1 MNDDVTGPQQT
12 RATRR
17 QLWRW
22 LGWFIAANT
31 GLCCLVGLRYL
42 LGYQWPDSWIGVVY
56 APVAMIGNFALL
68 TGLALALT
76 AGLLT
81 ALWPL
86 RRTVMAIAV
95 LLAALMLALLVLDTS
110 VFAERRMHLSVLV
123 AVLFEPVTWVAMTL
137 VFAVALL
144 FESLLAMMIW
154 RSLAAR
160 GRAGGRLVAA
170 LLIGCWVTGQL
181 VHIWADAVGYGPV
194 TRFTQTIPLYYP
206 QSAKRLLASAGL
218 VDPERVRQASLM
230 RRGAQQEEGEL
241 RYPLAPLQCSR
252 APSVPLHVLWI
263 VIDGLR
269 PDAVDSASTPAL
281 AAFRAQSLAF
291 DEHWSAGN
299 SSRMAAFGMFYGLP
313 NNYFQAFYAA
323 ERPPV
328 LLDQFRAQGYE
339 LMAASAAGFGS
350 PTQMDRTVL
359 AGVPALYAAPGPG
372 RVDSNRQTA
381 TAFVEWLGARK
392 PEQPF
397 FSLLWFNHSDLDVG
411 AIGPE
416 PAADGRYA
424 GSPEARTR
432 WNHYR
437 RGLRVIDD
445 EIARVLEALEQKGER
460 ERTLVLVM
468 GDHGFEFDDL
478 GLGYYGHASNYGQYQ
493 LRTPLMMRWPRIAPR
508 VFTHRTSHFDLPP
521 TLLQDV
527 LGCTSPPA
535 DYGMGRNLFEGRSW
549 DWIIAGSYHSWAIVE
564 PGRVMVT
571 APGGLAEVLG
581 PDYRDLP
588 DPSLDAALIERAF
601 AEMRRFYR

>member
-1 MNDDVTGPQQT
+1 MNDDVTNPQQT
-12 RATRR
+12 HATRR

-31 GLCCLVGLRYL
+31 ALCCVVGLRYL
-42 LGYQWPDSWIGVVY
+42 LGYQWPDSWIGIVY

-123 AVLFEPVTWVAMTL
+123 AVLFEPVTWVAMAL
-137 VFAVALL
+137 VLVVALL

-160 GRAGGRLVAA
+160 GRACGRLVAL

-181 VHIWADAVGYGPV
+181 VHIWADAVGFGPV

-241 RYPLAPLQCSR
+241 RYPLAPLRCSK
-252 APSVPLHVLWI
+252 AQSVPLHVLWI

-269 PDAVDSASTPAL
+269 PDAVDTVSTPVL

-359 AGVPALYAAPGPG
+359 AGVPALYSAPGPG

-381 TAFVEWLGARK
+381 AAFVEWLGARK
-392 PEQPF
+392 PSLPF
-397 FSLLWFNHSDLDVG
+397 FSLVWFNHSDLDVG

-424 GSPEARTR
+424 GNPEARTR

-437 RGLRVIDD
+437 RGLRLVDG
-445 EIARVLEALEQKGER
+445 EIGRVLEALEQKGGR

-508 VFTHRTSHFDLPP
+508 VFTHRTSHFDLPT

-527 LGCTSPPA
+527 LGCTNPPA
-535 DYGMGRNLFEGRSW
+535 DYGMGRNLFAGRSW

-588 DPSLDAALIERAF
+588 DPSLDPALIESAF

>member
-1 MNDDVTGPQQT
+1 MNDDVTNPEQT

-42 LGYQWPDSWIGVVY
+42 LGYQWPDSWIGIVY

-123 AVLFEPVTWVAMTL
+123 AVLFEPVTWVAMAL
-137 VFAVALL
+137 VLVVALL

-160 GRAGGRLVAA
+160 GRACGRLVAL

-181 VHIWADAVGYGPV
+181 VHIWADAVGFGPV

-241 RYPLAPLQCSR
+241 RYPLAPLRCSK
-252 APSVPLHVLWI
+252 AQSVPLHVLWI

-269 PDAVDSASTPAL
+269 PDAVDTVSTPVL

-359 AGVPALYAAPGPG
+359 AGVPALYSAPGPG

-381 TAFVEWLGARK
+381 AAFVEWLGARK
-392 PEQPF
+392 PSLPF
-397 FSLLWFNHSDLDVG
+397 FSLVWFNHSDLDVG

-424 GSPEARTR
+424 GNPEARTR

-437 RGLRVIDD
+437 RGLRLVDG
-445 EIARVLEALEQKGER
+445 EIGRVLEALEQKGGR

-508 VFTHRTSHFDLPP
+508 VFTHRTSHFDLPT

-527 LGCTSPPA
+527 LGCTNPPA
-535 DYGMGRNLFEGRSW
+535 DYGMGRNLFAGRSW

-571 APGGLAEVLG
+571 APGGLSEVLG

-588 DPSLDAALIERAF
+588 DPSLDPALIESAF

>member
-1 MNDDVTGPQQT
+1 MSEAGATPPES

-31 GLCCLVGLRYL
+31 GLCCLIGLRYL
-42 LGYQWPDSWIGVVY
+42 LAYQWPDSWIGILY
-56 APVAMIGNFALL
+56 APAAMIGNFTLL
-68 TGLALALT
+68 LGICLTLSAGLAIAI
-76 AGLLT
+76 
-81 ALWPL
+81 WPQ
-86 RRTVMAIAV
+86 RRVAMAIAV
-95 LLAALMLALLVLDTS
+95 LLSALVLALLVLDTI
-110 VFAERRMHLSVLV
+110 VFAERRMHLTLLV
-123 AVLFEPVTWVAMTL
+123 AVLFEPVTWIAAAL

-144 FESLLAMMIW
+144 FESVLAGMIW
-154 RSLAAR
+154 RFLAAR
-160 GRAGGRLVAA
+160 PRAGGRLLAA
-170 LLIGCWVTGQL
+170 LLIGCWLASQVA
-181 VHIWADAVGYGPV
+181 HIWADAIGFSPV

-206 QSAKRLLASAGL
+206 HSAKRLLARAGL

-230 RRGAQQEEGEL
+230 RRGTQLEEGVL
-241 RYPLAPLQCSR
+241 RYPLAPLQCS
-252 APSVPLHVLWI
+252 APAPEPQNVLWI

-269 PDAVDSASTPAL
+269 PDAVDSVTTPAL

-291 DEHWSAGN
+291 DNHWSAGN

-313 NNYFQAFYAA
+313 STYFQTFYVA

-328 LLDQFRAQGYE
+328 LLDQFRAHGYE

-350 PTQMDRTVL
+350 PTQMDRTVF
-359 AGVPALYAAPGPG
+359 AGVRALYSAPGPG

-381 TAFVEWLGARK
+381 AEFVKWLGGRQA
-392 PEQPF
+392 EQPF

-411 AIGPE
+411 AAGSA

-424 GSPEARTR
+424 GNAEARAR

-445 EIARVLEALEQKGER
+445 EIARVLAALGQQGEDA
-460 ERTLVLVM
+460 RTLVLVM

-493 LRTPLMMRWPRIAPR
+493 LRTPLLMRWPRIAPR
-508 VFTHRTSHFDLPP
+508 VFTHRTSHFDLPT
-521 TLLQDV
+521 TLLQD
-527 LGCTSPPA
+527 LFGCTNRPA
-535 DYGMGRNLFEGRSW
+535 DYGVGRNLFAGQSW

-564 PGRVMVT
+564 PQRVTVT
-571 APGGLAEVLG
+571 TPGGLAEVLG
-581 PDYRDLP
+581 PDYRDLA
-588 DPSLDAALIERAF
+588 DASLDPALIESTL